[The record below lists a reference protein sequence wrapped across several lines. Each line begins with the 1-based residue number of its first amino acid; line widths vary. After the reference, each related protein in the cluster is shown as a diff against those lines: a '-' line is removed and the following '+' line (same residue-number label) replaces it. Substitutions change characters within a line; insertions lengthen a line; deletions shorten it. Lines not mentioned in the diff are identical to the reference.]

1 MATLRLE
8 ARGPVQW
15 PPPRGRLVQSVKTM
29 GNRTADRVQEFGRK
43 RVGNGMEWN
52 NTSSGSE
59 WNGLD
64 LVIEW
69 NILEWSGNGFE
80 RNGMEYTGMESNGY
94 VWCDF
99 LDQH

>member
-1 MATLRLE
+1 
-8 ARGPVQW
+8 
-15 PPPRGRLVQSVKTM
+15 M

-43 RVGNGMEWN
+43 WTCNGMERN

-69 NILEWSGNGFE
+69 SILEWSGNGFE
-80 RNGMEYTGMESNGY
+80 RNGMEYTGMESNG
-94 VWCDF
+94 
-99 LDQH
+99 